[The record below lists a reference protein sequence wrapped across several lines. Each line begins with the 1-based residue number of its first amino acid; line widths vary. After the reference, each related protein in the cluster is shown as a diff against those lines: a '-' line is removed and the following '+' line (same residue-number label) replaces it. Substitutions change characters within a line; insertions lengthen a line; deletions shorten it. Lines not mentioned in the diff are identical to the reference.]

1 MAEQIDIT
9 PTWATVASIFLRG
22 IEATLRNDADAPRI
36 KLEDGWV
43 EWCDTIE
50 QMAAAAD
57 LARRW
62 SPIIES
68 GDPEGAA

>member
-22 IEATLRNDADAPRI
+22 IEATLRDDADAPRI
-36 KLEDGWV
+36 KLDGGWV
-43 EWCDTIE
+43 EWCDIIG

-57 LARRW
+57 LATRR
-62 SPIIES
+62 SPFIES

>member
-9 PTWATVASIFLRG
+9 PTWATVASMFLRG
-22 IEATLRNDADAPRI
+22 IEATLRDDADAPRI
-36 KLEDGWV
+36 NLEHGWV
-43 EWCDTIE
+43 ERSDTIE

-57 LARRW
+57 LATRL
-62 SPIIES
+62 SPFIES